1 MIKIIKVTGNSLSPF
16 FLPGE
21 YALIWRSTKTLKN
34 LSPGDFVVF
43 NHDQYG
49 MLIKKVVYNNSDD
62 ALIETEGIHPDSLSG
77 DKIGKISYQNI
88 LGKVLRRIRQ
98 PGKALTRRP

>member
-21 YALIWRSTKTLKN
+21 YAVLWHSTRSIRK

-43 NHDQYG
+43 DHDQYG
-49 MLIKKVVYNNSDD
+49 MLIKKVVSNNPPGS
-62 ALIETEGIHPDSLSG
+62 LIEAEGIHPDSLSKQ
-77 DKIGKISYQNI
+77 DIGKIPYENI
-88 LGKVLRRIRQ
+88 IGKVLRRIRQ
-98 PGKALTRRP
+98 PG